1 MAGDLV
7 PQTRPAGRQLCKM
20 MSWTLVGPGPESHRL
35 MSFIC
40 VESRCGLNGRI
51 RIAQTASERKRFAK
65 SDGKE
70 RMTEIVVT
78 ATEKIAKRN

>member
-1 MAGDLV
+1 
-7 PQTRPAGRQLCKM
+7 
-20 MSWTLVGPGPESHRL
+20 

-40 VESRCGLNGRI
+40 VESRCGLNGR
-51 RIAQTASERKRFAK
+51 RWIAQTASARKRFAK